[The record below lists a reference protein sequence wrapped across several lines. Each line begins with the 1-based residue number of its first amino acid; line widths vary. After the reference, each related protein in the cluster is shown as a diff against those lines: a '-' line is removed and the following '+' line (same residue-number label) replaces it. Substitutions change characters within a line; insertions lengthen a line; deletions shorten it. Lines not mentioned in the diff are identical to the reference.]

1 MKVLGLKL
9 TYVNIVLLVL
19 AALGVLYVLKMVGV
33 KIPLLEHQTN
43 HTTAAALS
51 SAEQDPALAAMLGQT

>member
-33 KIPLLEHQTN
+33 KIPLLEHQTD
-43 HTTAAALS
+43 HPTATAVT
-51 SAEQDPALAAMLGQT
+51 SAEDDPALAAMQHA

>member
-33 KIPLLEHQTN
+33 KITLLEHQTD
-43 HTTAAALS
+43 HPTATAVH
-51 SAEQDPALAAMLGQT
+51 SAEHDPALAAMQHA

>member
-33 KIPLLEHQTN
+33 KIPLLEHQTD
-43 HTTAAALS
+43 HPTATAVT
-51 SAEQDPALAAMLGQT
+51 SAEDDPALAAILGKT